1 LICFFNLLSPH
12 PEVPTHPSTPEVL
25 QTKERA
31 QLLLLPPSSP
41 LDSFLS
47 SKELGGASLGLSFGH
62 NLCFKYLNEL
72 CKPILDIC
80 IPRVFQWYKEL
91 LNPMSFDLYNH
102 HLNVQESIGTLTPKV
117 EVHLG
122 VWGFIPSHSPRFSRT
137 WNVSFK
143 LHS

>member
-1 LICFFNLLSPH
+1 VLIFDLFFNLLSPD
-12 PEVPTHPSTPEVL
+12 PKAPTHPSTLEVL

-31 QLLLLPPSSP
+31 QLLLLPLSSP

-80 IPRVFQWYKEL
+80 IPRIFQWYKEL

-102 HLNVQESIGTLTPKV
+102 LLKVQESIGTLTPKM
-117 EVHLG
+117 EIHLE
-122 VWGFIPSHSPRFSRT
+122 VWGFIPSHSLGLSRP
-137 WNVSFK
+137 
-143 LHS
+143 